1 MTSKLPIAASA
12 VFAALFVMPLIL
24 FFGTST
30 TLGSMLT
37 AIRNP
42 IYDDAIW
49 TTIYPAAVGTAIA
62 LTMGT
67 AYAWIVQ
74 RTNVPGKRI
83 LSLLP
88 FLGLT
93 QPGEVRAIGLV
104 FLFSPQIGSINRL
117 FMSTFSVSFPLFN
130 IYSNNGLILAHAAG
144 GLPFAYLSMSAAI
157 RGIDPILEDSSRL
170 TGGSIYTS
178 LSKVTLPLLKPA
190 LIGTYLAMIPIGM
203 ANFDYPFI
211 FGQAATSGVNTLATS
226 IYNSITDTTPPDYN
240 TAGALSIIYV
250 LIALV
255 VVTLFI
261 VTTRQNFKYVTV
273 RGQQVPPTL
282 YSLGKR
288 GKYTAVAVCLAI
300 MTIGFFMEAFILI
313 VVSLVPFY
321 TATQSLIPTL
331 TLENYVELFTR
342 YPLFWSAVQNSIVVS
357 LVAGVATAFLGT
369 LLAYTVVKSK
379 YRWAKIFEYA
389 NILPYAI
396 PGVVY
401 GLAMLWL
408 FLYIPALARTVYGTV
423 WSLLIALIITWLP
436 FAVRIIAPSMLQIS
450 NEMEEASSVS
460 GSKWAGTYIKVLLP
474 MMKVAMLA
482 SFTYVFLDTFREL
495 GTVTLLTTP
504 QTYVLTT
511 FIQDLFTASSAN
523 LPTAAA
529 TSVVMMI
536 IGGVFLALASR
547 LLGVDLLRREGTAL
561 APIPTEATS
570 SSSVPLAAQIER
582 KN

>member
-1 MTSKLPIAASA
+1 MTTKVPIAVSA
-12 VFAALFVMPLIL
+12 IFAVLFIAPLL
-24 FFGTST
+24 YFFGTST
-30 TLGSMLT
+30 SAAQILVALRS
-37 AIRNP
+37 P

-49 TTIYPAAVGTAIA
+49 TTVYPAAAGTAIA
-62 LTMGT
+62 LAMGT
-67 AYAWIVQ
+67 IYAWIVQ
-74 RTNVPGKRI
+74 RTNVPYKRI

-117 FMSTFSVSFPLFN
+117 FMNAFSVSFPLFN
-130 IYSNNGLILAHAAG
+130 IYSNNGLILAHAIG

-170 TGGSIYTS
+170 TGGSVTTS
-178 LSKVTLPLLKPA
+178 LFRVTLPLLKPA

-211 FGQAATSGVNTLATS
+211 FGQAASSGVNTLATA
-226 IYNSITDTTPPDYN
+226 IYDAITDTSPPDYN

-250 LIALV
+250 LIAIV

-261 VTTRQNFKYVTV
+261 YATRQNFKYMTV
-273 RGQQVPPTL
+273 RGNQAPPTI
-282 YSLGKR
+282 YSLGGLGR
-288 GKYTAVAVCLAI
+288 YGALAVCLAI
-300 MTIGFFMEAFILI
+300 SFVSFFLEAFILLL
-313 VVSLVPFY
+313 VSFVPFY
-321 TATQSLIPTL
+321 TATESLIPHL
-331 TLENYVELFTR
+331 TLQNYVDLFTG
-342 YPLFWSAVQNSIVVS
+342 YPLFWSAVENSLFVS
-357 LVAGVATAFLGT
+357 LVAGSATAILGT
-369 LLAYTVVKSK
+369 FLAYTVVKSK
-379 YRWAKIFEYA
+379 FRWAKVFEYA

-408 FLYIPALARTVYGTV
+408 FLYTPALARTLYGTV

-436 FAVRIIAPSMLQIS
+436 FAVRIMAPTMLQLS
-450 NEMEEASSVS
+450 NELEEASSVS
-460 GSKWAGTYIKVLLP
+460 GDRWSGTYLKVLLP

-504 QTYVLTT
+504 SSYVLTT

-529 TSVVMMI
+529 TSVFMMV
-536 IGGVFLALASR
+536 IGGIFLVIASK
-547 LLGVDLLRREGTAL
+547 LLGVDLLRREGSVL
-561 APIPTEATS
+561 APIPTQGEEPASLLPVQPSKDT
-570 SSSVPLAAQIER
+570 A
-582 KN
+582 